1 MKQMIDNKKPR
12 SGDLFVE
19 MKQIISKQKPHCG
32 DLFVGNETN
41 D

>member
-1 MKQMIDNKKPR
+1 MISNPKPH
-12 SGDLFVE
+12 SGGLFVE